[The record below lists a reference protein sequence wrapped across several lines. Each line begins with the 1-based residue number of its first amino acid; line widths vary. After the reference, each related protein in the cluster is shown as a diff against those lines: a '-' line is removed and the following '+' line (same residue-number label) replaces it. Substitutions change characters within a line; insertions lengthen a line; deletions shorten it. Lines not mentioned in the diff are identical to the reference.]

1 MNLIVFYFRG
11 ESNFPQGKMFSVL
24 LICFLIQYPNMK
36 RVIPVIFV
44 LAAAALA
51 LLFFSRHL
59 FEKNNTIS
67 RARVVI
73 PVVGDSD
80 EKNKSNEYSDGLEH
94 TSFIQLSNGETLVG
108 TLEMDIDGDG
118 ADDQI
123 NMVKTVSSPY
133 IVLIVGLYDPKTGN
147 YTRSN
152 YIATQITQMKTFACT
167 SLDVI
172 GNHKNSLVYQGVT
185 DSGSV
190 VLKIFEGKRNR
201 DGEFIL
207 SLIGDFEADGT
218 IFIQQTPRS
227 ESYELSHAQGASFP
241 VWVYKSDPRDA
252 GSDSAQ
258 LDQIQTMYEWN
269 EESHSYVVAK
279 TLRVAGNR
287 VAQKELAR
295 IQDGKVETF
304 GKFLDGLWYK
314 TENTGSNI
322 RYISFDFPNSEII
335 FEYEDSE
342 EVYSWLRSTLRRNG
356 IYFSAVNKSIENLQR
371 RFDISLVSTDEI
383 KIKLQDDVRMLINES
398 TQWDG
403 NYKKFT
409 SKESSKT
416 EKTKEAECI
425 ARLIEQSS
433 WETTDH
439 TILNFTED
447 GYTAAGKTSY
457 DSGRFTTNEVTGHT
471 LLQFR
476 SLHELPF
483 FKNSYLPA
491 FQNAKDVDTI
501 LLHSVVL
508 SPEGFY
514 SEPESPLVLKKYTP
528 PKEDEKPEVE
538 EIQSFT
544 ESVVTQNPAE
554 PKLSVGISPQYFS
567 PDGDGEYDTLSI
579 MLKAE
584 CSSPMASWS
593 FTIEDPATLK
603 PFWTEKGG
611 DVLQEKIIWNGKS
624 ARGEVVQS
632 ATDYPYEFKVTD
644 SNKLSSTV
652 KGFVKVDV
660 LVVREG
666 ERVKIQVP
674 SITFRSDAA
683 DFKTTE
689 ELAARPDYDG
699 VTKGLDQ
706 RTLENNVKVLSRIS
720 EILKKFRDY
729 NVTVEGNANNLS
741 GSQAEEDEVKLLS
754 EQRAQYVRDW
764 LVKDGVPAA
773 NLRAVGNGSKNPATL
788 STALEDRWKNRRV
801 EFILKK

>member
-1 MNLIVFYFRG
+1 
-11 ESNFPQGKMFSVL
+11 
-24 LICFLIQYPNMK
+24 MK
-36 RVIPVIFV
+36 KLIPVIFV
-44 LAAAALA
+44 LVAAGLA
-51 LLFFSRHL
+51 LLFFSRNL
-59 FEKNNTIS
+59 FVKDKSIS
-67 RARVVI
+67 RAKVVVPI
-73 PVVGDSD
+73 IGNPENQSKDND
-80 EKNKSNEYSDGLEH
+80 YSDGLEH

-123 NMVKTVSSPY
+123 NMVKTSSSPY
-133 IVLIVGLYDPKTGN
+133 VVLIVGLYNPKTGT

-152 YIATQITQMKTFACT
+152 YLATQITQMKTFACT
-167 SLDVI
+167 SLDVL
-172 GNHKNSLVYQGVT
+172 GNHKNCLVYQGVT
-185 DSGSV
+185 DSGNV
-190 VLKIFEGKRNR
+190 VLKIFEGSRSRNE
-201 DGEFIL
+201 EFL
-207 SLIGDFEADGT
+207 LKLIGDFEADGT

-227 ESYELSHAQGASFP
+227 ESYELSQSKGASFP
-241 VWVYKSDPRDA
+241 VWVYASEQKSL

-258 LDQIQTMYEWN
+258 LDQIQTMYEWS
-269 EESHSYVVAK
+269 EEEHAYIATR
-279 TLRVAGNR
+279 TLRVSGNR
-287 VAQKELAR
+287 VAAKELAR
-295 IQDGKVETF
+295 IQDGTVATF

-322 RYISFDFPNSEII
+322 RYISFDYANAEII

-342 EVYSWLRSTLRRNG
+342 EVYSWLKSTLRRNG

-371 RFDISLVSTDEI
+371 RFDISLVNIDEI

-409 SKESSKT
+409 AKEPSKNIPT
-416 EKTKEAECI
+416 AQDECI
-425 ARLIEQSS
+425 ARLIEQEN

-439 TILNFTED
+439 TVLKFSESNYVAT
-447 GYTAAGKTSY
+447 GKTSY
-457 DSGRFTTNEVTGHT
+457 DSGRFTTNEITGST
-471 LLQFR
+471 LIQFR
-476 SLHELPF
+476 SVHETPF
-483 FKNSYLPA
+483 FKGSYLPS
-491 FQNAKDVDTI
+491 FQSEKDRDTI
-501 LLHSVVL
+501 LLSMVAI

-514 SEPESPLVLKKYTP
+514 REQNAPVILKKYTP
-528 PKEDEKPEVE
+528 PKDDELTKVE
-538 EIQSFT
+538 EIQSFVQ
-544 ESVVTQNPAE
+544 SDATQNSKE

-567 PDGDGEYDTLSI
+567 PDGDGDYDDLTI
-579 MLKAE
+579 MVKAE
-584 CSSPMASWS
+584 CDSPMKSWS
-593 FTIEDPATLK
+593 FVVEDPATLK
-603 PFWTEKGG
+603 PFWTARGT
-611 DVLQEKIIWNGKS
+611 DTLQEKIIWNGKS

-632 ATDYPYEFKVTD
+632 ATDYPYEFTVTD
-644 SNKLSSTV
+644 SNNLSSTI

-689 ELAARPDYDG
+689 ELMQNPNYDG
-699 VTKGLDQ
+699 KTKGLDQ
-706 RTLENNVKVLSRIS
+706 RTLENNVKVLGRIS

-729 NVTVEGNANNLS
+729 NVQIEGNANNLS
-741 GSQAEEDEVKLLS
+741 GTQSEEDEVKLLS
-754 EQRAQYVRDW
+754 EQRAHYVRDW

-773 NLRAVGNGSKNPATL
+773 NLKAVGNGSKNPATL